1 MTSTSAADLRRSTR
15 GVVQREPEEAR
26 GTHHASDRGEF
37 GGTLA
42 TPDQILEHLSTA
54 LDHIPLHMIEN
65 DPRLAEPSL
74 YTTAWTPRYRFLKRM
89 FDIAVSLIAGIL
101 VLPALPLV
109 ALVIRLDSPG
119 PALYQQ
125 TRIGQ
130 HRKRFQIYK
139 FRSMRTDA
147 EAHGA
152 VYAAQNDP
160 RVTTFGRFLR
170 RTRIDEIPQIW
181 NVLRG
186 DMSLIGPRPERP
198 ENEQMLTD
206 ALPGFALRTLV
217 KPGLTGWAQTRAP
230 YANTVEQTGKKLEYD
245 LYYVRN
251 ASMAMDLRISLRTMR
266 VMLGFKGQ

>member
-1 MTSTSAADLRRSTR
+1 VDGSHAAPDGTAFHGSQETPVQVLERLRAGS
-15 GVVQREPEEAR
+15 
-26 GTHHASDRGEF
+26 
-37 GGTLA
+37 
-42 TPDQILEHLSTA
+42 
-54 LDHIPLHMIEN
+54 DHIPLRMIQD
-65 DPRLAEPSL
+65 DPRLIDPSL
-74 YTTAWTPRYRFLKRM
+74 YISTWSPRYRVLKRL
-89 FDIAVSLIAGIL
+89 FDVAISVLAGVV
-101 VLPALPLV
+101 VLPGIPVV
-109 ALVIRLDSPG
+109 ALIIRMDSPG

-130 HRKRFQIYK
+130 HGKRFQIYK

-147 EAHGA
+147 EAKGA
-152 VYAAQNDP
+152 VYASENDP
-160 RVTTFGRFLR
+160 RVTRFGRFLR
-170 RTRIDEIPQIW
+170 RTRIDEVPQIW

-217 KPGLTGWAQTRAP
+217 KPGLTGWAQTLAP

-266 VMLGFKGQ
+266 VMLGLKGQ